1 MSKSY
6 INSSAKPVG
15 SRSEIFSW
23 YYMRISGLLLV
34 SLALFHLWLN
44 HIKHDVHDLNYDLV
58 ITRFEAYPI
67 LVVADFFLLTL
78 GLSHGVNGIK
88 GLIDDHVHDRNK
100 RLAFTTALW
109 AVFAIFWVAGT
120 AVLFTIQVGGN

>member
-15 SRSEIFSW
+15 SRSEVFSW

-58 ITRFEAYPI
+58 ITRFEAWPI

-88 GLIDDHVHDRNK
+88 GIIDDHVHDRNK
-100 RLAFTTALW
+100 RLAYITALW
-109 AVFAIFWVAGT
+109 TVFAIFWVAGT
-120 AVLFTIQVGGN
+120 AVLFTIQVN